1 MLVPRL
7 RCRAGELEEQ
17 LIARVVQEVQSM
29 YPNITENED
38 YAGVINE
45 RHFARLQNYIDDAVA
60 KGAKLTIVGAD
71 KTRASK
77 GQSPYALTYFT
88 KR

>member
-1 MLVPRL
+1 
-7 RCRAGELEEQ
+7 
-17 LIARVVQEVQSM
+17 M

-60 KGAKLTIVGAD
+60 KGPSLRLLVLTRRVRLKTIVVCPYIFY
-71 KTRASK
+71 KTLMKICWLCTRK
-77 GQSPYALTYFT
+77 YLVLFFP
-88 KR
+88 